1 MDGHC
6 RQPQHNSARRNNI
19 NTMLMQPRDIDR
31 IAVESYMILQQWRI
45 YGGPLG
51 HTPLTKNIF
60 FTIRKNRKIWF
71 DLLQCYF
78 QLSPGGI
85 PPLQSQIPPPRKT
98 PKIQK
103 TLKNASNLPPPPPD
117 MCFPPPR
124 TWSLEL
130 TLDLLSVSTAASKN
144 LPPPPKYATV
154 LQWSPLW
161 VERKKYPHDYFQLII
176 ITQITSCWL
185 QGAIMWINCQ
195 RGLFFYVLSPK

>member
-6 RQPQHNSARRNNI
+6 RQSQHNSVRRNNI
-19 NTMLMQPRDIDR
+19 NTMLMPPRDIDR

-85 PPLQSQIPPPRKT
+85 PPPRIPPPQKNTQNTKNIKKCIEFT
-98 PKIQK
+98 PRYV
-103 TLKNASNLPPPPPD
+103 
-117 MCFPPPR
+117 FPPPR

-130 TLDLLSVSTAASKN
+130 TLDLLSVSTAASEN
-144 LPPPPKYATV
+144 LPPLNT
-154 LQWSPLW
+154 PLFYSDLHYGSK
-161 VERKKYPHDYFQLII
+161 ERNIRTTTF
-176 ITQITSCWL
+176 S
-185 QGAIMWINCQ
+185 
-195 RGLFFYVLSPK
+195 